1 MGLHN
6 DMRPDETVGSPAS
19 VDDTTTLLT
28 RARSGDRLAMDALF
42 ARHVPALRRWAS
54 GRLPRWARDIGD
66 TVDLVQDTML
76 ETFKRIDTF
85 EPRGDGALQAYLRA
99 ALVNRVHQEL
109 RRRAIRPAS
118 LIIDSGF
125 ADPGTSP
132 LDAAIGAET
141 GRRYEQGLI
150 TLADDVRAA
159 VVARVELGLSF
170 AEIAELTDKPSADA
184 ARMTVVRGLVKLA
197 QAMEQ
202 S

>member
-99 ALVNRVHQEL
+99 ALVNRVH
-109 RRRAIRPAS
+109 S
-118 LIIDSGF
+118 
-125 ADPGTSP
+125 
-132 LDAAIGAET
+132 
-141 GRRYEQGLI
+141 
-150 TLADDVRAA
+150 RAA
-159 VVARVELGLSF
+159 AAGYSPCVAHHRFRICRSGD
-170 AEIAELTDKPSADA
+170 IA
-184 ARMTVVRGLVKLA
+184 ARRSNRGRDRPPVRTRSDHA
-197 QAMEQ
+197 RR
-202 S
+202 